1 MEASSEVV
9 EGFVTGVLVTT
20 GEAMGES
27 ASEGMAEGADWQGGF
42 SIATEEGGGASEMG
56 ILVVGFWIWRQGF
69 WICKRF

>member
-1 MEASSEVV
+1 MRHGGFINRWSGGPRSGLEGATSSKAKVSVEASSEVV

-42 SIATEEGGGASEMG
+42 SIAT
-56 ILVVGFWIWRQGF
+56 
-69 WICKRF
+69 